1 MSKLALLKDSMV
13 RVKPIPDA
21 EGVNPKTEMPS
32 YIKQIIYSNLRFGVS
47 RCKSDSSVG
56 PRKGN
61 DSSEI
66 LVPHLEVGRQRVG
79 WRPSKN
85 PNHQYKR

>member
-1 MSKLALLKDSMV
+1 MSKLVLLKDSMV
-13 RVKPIPDA
+13 RKKPIPDV
-21 EGVNPKTEMPS
+21 EGVNPKTEIPS

-47 RCKSDSSVG
+47 RCKSDLSVG
-56 PRKGN
+56 PHIRN

-79 WRPSKN
+79 WRASKD
-85 PNHQYKR
+85 PNHKYKR